1 MCTLKKKS
9 VSNYGFLKFVFMNVL
24 NHSGSHYISISLEL
38 WKSYGG
44 GENNSW
50 HVDID
55 GFGRLKKWLPFIY
68 MSYMS
73 VLP

>member
-1 MCTLKKKS
+1 
-9 VSNYGFLKFVFMNVL
+9 MNVL